1 MGTTDFADCKYII
14 QVKILGGL
22 IEVRCKHKECLDGI
36 MDFFSTSISYN
47 FAVPDIIIY
56 CDWEQS
62 DRYLYRTSPLDYRGP
77 ILEGVFYQLP
87 GDRQVEQWDSYDP
100 PLPPFVKEPFANMF
114 VGLHAAAVKDRQNNA
129 ILFIGPKGSGKTT
142 SALQIVNNSDSYE
155 LLTDETVFLR
165 RRSLLVE
172 PFPRLVLPR
181 TAIDGEVTKFAMTAR
196 EAFRQV
202 ARQSAMINHGFF
214 LKRVSGHIGISGIS
228 SDEAY
233 RNIVEHYQYAG
244 SSFKESMITLSVVA
258 REVAFSRISYSNY
271 EQLLAILKS
280 VPEYLNN
287 RRIMKITN

>member
-196 EAFRQV
+196 
-202 ARQSAMINHGFF
+202 
-214 LKRVSGHIGISGIS
+214 
-228 SDEAY
+228 
-233 RNIVEHYQYAG
+233 
-244 SSFKESMITLSVVA
+244 
-258 REVAFSRISYSNY
+258 
-271 EQLLAILKS
+271 
-280 VPEYLNN
+280 
-287 RRIMKITN
+287 

>member
-1 MGTTDFADCKYII
+1 M
-14 QVKILGGL
+14 
-22 IEVRCKHKECLDGI
+22 
-36 MDFFSTSISYN
+36 
-47 FAVPDIIIY
+47 
-56 CDWEQS
+56 
-62 DRYLYRTSPLDYRGP
+62 
-77 ILEGVFYQLP
+77 
-87 GDRQVEQWDSYDP
+87 
-100 PLPPFVKEPFANMF
+100 
-114 VGLHAAAVKDRQNNA
+114 
-129 ILFIGPKGSGKTT
+129 
-142 SALQIVNNSDSYE
+142 
-155 LLTDETVFLR
+155 
-165 RRSLLVE
+165 LVE

-181 TAIDGEVTKFAMTAR
+181 TAIDGDVTKFAITAR

-214 LKRVSGHIGISGIS
+214 LKRASGHIGISGIS

-287 RRIMKITN
+287 RRMMEMTN

>member
-1 MGTTDFADCKYII
+1 METVDFGDFKFKV
-14 QVKILGGL
+14 QVKVLGGL
-22 IEVRCKHKECLDGI
+22 IEVKCKYKECLDGI
-36 MDFFSTSISYN
+36 IDFFSTSISLS
-47 FAVPDIIIY
+47 FAVPDIIIF

-62 DRYLYRTSPLDYRGP
+62 GRYLFRTSPSDYRGH
-77 ILEGVFYQLP
+77 ILKGVYYQLP
-87 GDRQVEQWDSYDP
+87 GNGQAEPWDSYDP
-100 PLPPFVKEPFANMF
+100 PLPPFVKEPFANTF
-114 VGLHAAAVKDRQNNA
+114 VGLHAAAVKDKQKNA

-181 TAIDGEVTKFAMTAR
+181 TAINGEVTKFAMTAR

-202 ARQSAMINHGFF
+202 AQQSAIINHVFF

-258 REVAFSRISYSNY
+258 REVPFSRISYSNY

-280 VPEYLNN
+280 VPEYLEN
-287 RRIMKITN
+287 RQIMKITN